1 MTPTTTTNATLI
13 IDETIELEFG
23 SLLIAEAEDGS
34 YEPVGMVSTI
44 EEART
49 LAAENLHQRRS
60 DLTKGESP
68 MCPDRYVIW
77 QRGRKGYSLLQ
88 AIEV

>member
-1 MTPTTTTNATLI
+1 MTPTTTTNATLTN
-13 IDETIELEFG
+13 ETAELAYG

-34 YEPVGMVSTI
+34 YEPVGVVSTI

-49 LAAENLHQRRS
+49 LAAEDMRQRRS
-60 DLTKGESP
+60 DLERGESP

-77 QRGRKGYSLLQ
+77 QHGRKGYKV
-88 AIEV
+88 ITTIDMP